1 MTSSTRIRFGALAA
15 ASAVVA
21 GGFFA
26 AVPANAAGTTLTA
39 TNTTFTVGDWGTGL
53 DLTGTG
59 FTPDGTVTVTL
70 DSSVSG
76 VLDQTTATADAA
88 GDLAVSPAWIP
99 AVPLAALAAGETL
112 SVTATDDAD
121 TTLTANLPLT
131 VDAAVQAPVPE
142 PKGISTSVST
152 ITTAELADPGIDVH
166 AAGYT
171 PGELV
176 TITVDYNGSVQT
188 LEPAT
193 AAADGTIDF
202 NVFLLAGTAVA
213 GSITITA
220 VGTDSGVSNTATVE
234 ITGDDVPV
242 DGNPGPID
250 LGSTE
255 TTTAADTAAP
265 VANLPVV
272 SG

>member
-15 ASAVVA
+15 AAAVVA

-59 FTPDGTVTVTL
+59 FTPDGTVTITL
-70 DSSVSG
+70 DSSLNG

-88 GDLAVSPAWIP
+88 GGLTVSPAWIP

-112 SVTATDDAD
+112 TVTATDDTDA
-121 TTLTANLPLT
+121 TLTASLPLT
-131 VDAAVQAPVPE
+131 VNPAVQAPVLE

-152 ITTAELADPGIDVH
+152 ITTAELSDPGFDVH
-166 AAGYT
+166 ASGYT
-171 PGELV
+171 PGEKV
-176 TITVDYNGSVQT
+176 TVTVNYNGNVQT
-188 LEPAT
+188 LSPKT

-202 NVFLLAGTAVA
+202 SLYLAGGTAVA
-213 GSITITA
+213 GSVTVTA
-220 VGTDSGVSNTATVE
+220 TGVDSGVSNTATVE
-234 ITGDDVPV
+234 VTGEDAPV
-242 DGNPGPID
+242 DGTTGPVD
-250 LGSTE
+250 LGSKTP
-255 TTTAADTAAP
+255 AAVTAAP